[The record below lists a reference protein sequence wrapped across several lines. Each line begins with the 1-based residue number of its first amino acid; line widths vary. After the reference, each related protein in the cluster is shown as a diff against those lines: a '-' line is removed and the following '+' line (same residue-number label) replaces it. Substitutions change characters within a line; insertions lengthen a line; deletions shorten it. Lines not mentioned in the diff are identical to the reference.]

1 MMQAEFKRENHKSY
15 FVIKDTR
22 LDSNEQMH
30 VVYDLEMLCE
40 NQIQGILP
48 INLHSFNGETELY
61 YDISTKQTLRVLFEK
76 KKYTKDDLRWLFNGI
91 QEAVIGLEKYLLDME
106 YLLIDPDYIYINM
119 AEKKV
124 YLLYYPYPEESF
136 EAGVEKFAE
145 YILDKI
151 CNEDEQTVVY
161 AYNFYR
167 FVKEEKGD
175 LISVFQE
182 LEKSDS
188 HNEKEIE
195 KPDQASKKTLN
206 QTGEFFSADEEGLY
220 LNEDLLQTKD
230 KEQPLI
236 PNHMKVKRV
245 IIFGFFALFGVGI
258 MAFEAW
264 QNQLG
269 FEELITKKETIVG
282 LAIFILAI
290 LGFVLFSL
298 IDFVRD
304 KARNKKKEILQNAG
318 ENNRNGDT
326 EKDLD
331 VFFNGDK
338 ETVWE
343 TEMVET
349 NYDEYKIEDYAK
361 CHKQDYENYERTTYC
376 ETGRDSSTKAD
387 DMYETVLLQENCYIE
402 QRILVGKIKG
412 KKRQIDLSSFPF
424 IIGKSKEQADY
435 VIDDSS
441 ISRIHARFTLRDGIV
456 YLTDLNSTNGS
467 IKNGIKLQPN
477 ELVEVEAE
485 DEIKFGRVTFTY
497 Y

>member
-22 LDSNEQMH
+22 LDSNEPTH
-30 VVYDLEMLCE
+30 VGYDLEMLCE

-48 INLHSFNGETELY
+48 IYLHSFNGETELY

-76 KKYTKDDLRWLFNGI
+76 KQFTWEDLKWLLRGI
-91 QEAVIGLEKYLLDME
+91 QEAVCGLEKYLLDME

-124 YLLYYPYPEESF
+124 YLLYYPFSEESF
-136 EAGVEKFAE
+136 ETVVEKFAE

-167 FVKEEKGD
+167 FVKEEKSD

-188 HNEKEIE
+188 HTEREME
-195 KPDQASKKTLN
+195 KPKQVSK
-206 QTGEFFSADEEGLY
+206 QTQDETDEFFSVDKEALY
-220 LNEDLLQTKD
+220 LDDDQFLTKD
-230 KEQPLI
+230 IEQPLTS
-236 PNHMKVKRV
+236 NHMKVKRV
-245 IIFGFFALFGVGI
+245 IIFSFFALFGVGI

-269 FEELITKKETIVG
+269 FEELVAKKEVIVG
-282 LAIFILAI
+282 FAVCILAV

-298 IDFVRD
+298 MDFVRD
-304 KARNKKKEILQNAG
+304 KARNRKNEILQDAVDNHKTADI
-318 ENNRNGDT
+318 ENDFDFLPNM
-326 EKDLD
+326 
-331 VFFNGDK
+331 DK
-338 ETVWE
+338 ETVLK
-343 TEMVET
+343 TGLIET
-349 NYDEYKIEDYAK
+349 NYNDYEIEDYKK
-361 CHKQDYENYERTTYC
+361 CDKQDYENYEKTAYC
-376 ETGRDSSTKAD
+376 ETERDSFPKVD

-412 KKRQIDLSSFPF
+412 KKRQIDLSTFPF

-467 IKNGIKLQPN
+467 MKNGIKLQPN

>member
-1 MMQAEFKRENHKSY
+1 MGWYKKMMQAEFKRENHKSY

-22 LDSNEQMH
+22 FDSFEQTSA
-30 VVYDLEMLCE
+30 VYDLEMLCE

-48 INLHSFNGETELY
+48 ISLHSFNGETEIY

-76 KKYTKDDLRWLFNGI
+76 KKFTRDDLKWLFRGI
-91 QEAVIGLEKYLLDME
+91 YEAVSGLEKYLLDME
-106 YLLIDPDYIYINM
+106 YLLIDPDYIYINI

-136 EAGVEKFAE
+136 ETEVEQFAE
-145 YILDKI
+145 YLLDKI

-175 LISVFQE
+175 LISVFEE
-182 LEKSDS
+182 LEKGDS
-188 HNEKEIE
+188 HIGKEMEAPKQTSKQVGNESGEI
-195 KPDQASKKTLN
+195 L
-206 QTGEFFSADEEGLY
+206 SADEEALY
-220 LNEDLLQTKD
+220 LNDDLLQIQDVEK
-230 KEQPLI
+230 PLM
-236 PNHMKVKRV
+236 PNHMKVNRV

-269 FEELITKKETIVG
+269 FEELMTKQETLVG
-282 LAIFILAI
+282 LAICIVSI
-290 LGFVLFSL
+290 LGFLLISI

-304 KARNKKKEILQNAG
+304 KISNKKESVLETDPEKTGYDGYETGDYKEC
-318 ENNRNGDT
+318 
-326 EKDLD
+326 
-331 VFFNGDK
+331 DK
-338 ETVWE
+338 QE
-343 TEMVET
+343 
-349 NYDEYKIEDYAK
+349 
-361 CHKQDYENYERTTYC
+361 YENDETSAYC
-376 ETGRDSSTKAD
+376 ETGKVNSTKAN
-387 DMYETVLLQENCYIE
+387 DMYETVLLQENSYME

-412 KKRQIDLSSFPF
+412 KKRQIDLSTFPF

-456 YLTDLNSTNGS
+456 YLSDLNSTNGS
-467 IKNGIKLQPN
+467 MKNGIKLQPN

>member
-15 FVIKDTR
+15 FVIRDSR
-22 LDSNEQMH
+22 LDSDEQSH
-30 VVYDLEMLCE
+30 EVYDLEMLCE

-48 INLHSFNGETELY
+48 VSLHSFNGETELY

-76 KKYTKDDLRWLFNGI
+76 KMFTREDLKWIFSGMN
-91 QEAVIGLEKYLLDME
+91 EAVCRLENYLLDME
-106 YLLIDPDYIYINM
+106 NLLIDPDYIYINM

-136 EAGVEKFAE
+136 ESEVEKFAE

-167 FVKEEKGD
+167 YVKEEKGD

-182 LEKSDS
+182 MENSDVNSEKEKSEQVSKQIQGEKNELFQEDEETLYFDEELQQIKD
-188 HNEKEIE
+188 NEKPSE
-195 KPDQASKKTLN
+195 S
-206 QTGEFFSADEEGLY
+206 
-220 LNEDLLQTKD
+220 
-230 KEQPLI
+230 
-236 PNHMKVKRV
+236 NHMKEKR
-245 IIFGFFALFGVGI
+245 IIVFGFFALFGVGI

-269 FEELITKKETIVG
+269 FEDLITKQETIAG
-282 LAIFILAI
+282 LAITILAVLAFIL
-290 LGFVLFSL
+290 FSI

-304 KARNKKKEILQNAG
+304 KAKNKKKEIYRDV
-318 ENNRNGDT
+318 EEKNRNEVIDN
-326 EKDLD
+326 DLD
-331 VFFNGDK
+331 ALFNGN
-338 ETVWE
+338 EQTVLE
-343 TEMVET
+343 TETGVSFET
-349 NYDEYKIEDYAK
+349 D
-361 CHKQDYENYERTTYC
+361 R
-376 ETGRDSSTKAD
+376 ETSSKVD
-387 DMYETVLLQENCYIE
+387 DMYETILLQEDCYVE

-412 KKRQIDLSSFPF
+412 KQRQIDLSSFPF

-467 IKNGIKLQPN
+467 MKNGIRLQPN
-477 ELVEVEAE
+477 ELVELEAE

-497 Y
+497 H